1 MDFKLQQHLELFF
14 LPKLNNTWRHGR
26 HVAWSE
32 WQILVSALIY
42 YSVGCFIA
50 KEFKSIHHIL
60 SDNFPLKSDI
70 DRVLFTPEID
80 GTASP
85 VSIRGY
91 GFTVS
96 ISSPWLSPPPLWVFA
111 PRGLL
116 PLVVSIFFS
125 GLSLRFLWGIT
136 VGRLWGAEWGI
147 SRVQRSSPLPASQD
161 CQEITYRYTGNEI
174 IITIN
179 CDT

>member
-50 KEFKSIHHIL
+50 KE
-60 SDNFPLKSDI
+60 PE
-70 DRVLFTPEID
+70 PEID
-80 GTASP
+80 GGASP

-147 SRVQRSSPLPASQD
+147 SGVQRSSPLPASQD
-161 CQEITYRYTGNEI
+161 CQEIIYRYTGNEI

-179 CDT
+179 YDT